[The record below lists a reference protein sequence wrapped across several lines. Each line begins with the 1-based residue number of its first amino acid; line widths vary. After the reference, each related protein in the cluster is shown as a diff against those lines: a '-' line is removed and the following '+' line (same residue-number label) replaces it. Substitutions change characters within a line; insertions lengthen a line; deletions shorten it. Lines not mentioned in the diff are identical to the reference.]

1 MASNKQFLEIVES
14 LLTDKNLHSDDHIS
28 INDKNKIV
36 GDVKL
41 VELFVLFC
49 IKYFQ
54 SVLIIP

>member
-1 MASNKQFLEIVES
+1 MASSKQFLDIVES
-14 LLTDKNLHSDDHIS
+14 LLIDKNLHSDNLIS

-36 GDVKL
+36 GEVKL

-49 IKYFQ
+49 IKYFH

>member
-1 MASNKQFLEIVES
+1 MASSKQFLDIVES
-14 LLTDKNLHSDDHIS
+14 LLIDKNLHSDNLIS

-36 GDVKL
+36 GEVKL